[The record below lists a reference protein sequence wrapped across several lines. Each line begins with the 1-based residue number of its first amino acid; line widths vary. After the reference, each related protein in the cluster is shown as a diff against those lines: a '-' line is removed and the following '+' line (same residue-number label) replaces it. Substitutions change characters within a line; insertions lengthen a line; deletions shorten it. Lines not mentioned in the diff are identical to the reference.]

1 MAGSRIKGI
10 TIEIDGNV
18 TPLQKALQG
27 VNKDLRTTQSDL
39 RDVNKLLKLDP
50 GNVELLKQKQEL
62 LKKAIEDTKS
72 KLDTEKQAL
81 QQLKQADQSPEVK
94 QQMEALERQIVE
106 DEQALKSLEEESK
119 SFGSVA
125 KQQFQAAGDKLKE
138 VGGKITDVGK
148 DMSMKVTAPIA
159 GVATA
164 AVKVAADF
172 EAQMSKVKAISGA
185 TGLEFDDLQAKA
197 REMGAKTKFSA
208 TEAGEA
214 FEYMAM
220 AGWKSG
226 DMMEGIEG
234 IMNLAAASGEE
245 LGTTSDIVTDA
256 LTAFGLSAKDSA
268 HFADILAAAST
279 NANTNVSMLGESFKY
294 VAPVAGSLGFSAEDV
309 SVALGL
315 MANSGIKASQ
325 AGTSLKNLLTNMSN
339 PTDTMASAMDALGV
353 SLDDGQGNMKSFNEI
368 MQDLRKGFGELK
380 MPAEDVQDQL
390 ERLGDAWASG
400 EMTETQYN
408 NAVEDLIQKAYGA
421 EGALK
426 AQAAAQLAGKTGMA
440 GLLAIV
446 NAAPEDYDKLTE
458 AINNCD
464 GTAQT
469 MSDTMQDNL
478 EGQLT
483 ILKSQLQELAIS
495 LSETIMPIVKEV
507 IAYIQGVV
515 DKLNNLDAGT
525 KDMIVKIAMV
535 AAAIGPVL
543 VIIGTLISSI
553 GAISGAIGTVVGV
566 MGGPLALAI
575 GVLIVSITYLIAHW
589 EDLKQIVLMVK
600 DAIVKAWNTVKTK
613 TVEAWNNMKTNVT
626 EAVNNIKNKV
636 TGAWENMKTAASEK
650 WNSIKDTVTTKVG
663 DIYTAATEK
672 FKDMKDKIVGIV
684 DSAKDKIGGIVETI
698 KDIFSFDWELPDLKL
713 PHIYVGSYIDVP
725 VLGTIPDPF
734 SISVEWYKKAYNN
747 PYLFTSPTVIGG
759 RGFGDG
765 GGSGEIVYGRD
776 QLLRDIAQASGGETT
791 INIYPTPGMNVNQLA
806 DEVQRRLALVQ
817 RQKERAYA

>member
-27 VNKDLRTTQSDL
+27 VNKDLRQTQSDL

-94 QQMEALERQIVE
+94 QQMEALERQIAA

-119 SFGSVA
+119 NFGSVA

-138 VGGKITDVGK
+138 VGGKITDAGK
-148 DMSMKVTAPIA
+148 ELSMKVTAPIA

-185 TGLEFDDLQAKA
+185 TGQEFDDLQAKA

-339 PTDTMASAMDALGV
+339 PTDTMAAAMDALGV
-353 SLDDGQGNMKSFNEI
+353 SLDDGHGNMKSFNEI
-368 MQDLRKGFGELK
+368 MEDLRKGFGELK
-380 MPAEDVQDQL
+380 MPAEEVQQQL
-390 ERLGDAWASG
+390 EKLDDAYASG

-408 NAVEDLIQKAYGA
+408 NAVEDLMQKAYGA

-495 LSETIMPIVKEV
+495 LSETIMPIVKDV
-507 IAYIQGVV
+507 IAFIQGVV
-515 DKLNNLDAGT
+515 DKLNSLDEGT
-525 KDMIVKIAMV
+525 KEMIVKIALV
-535 AAAIGPVL
+535 AAAVGPVL
-543 VIIGTLISSI
+543 MVIGGVITGIGSIISVMGLLMSPITLLVAGIAGLI
-553 GAISGAIGTVVGV
+553 AIGG
-566 MGGPLALAI
+566 
-575 GVLIVSITYLIAHW
+575 YLIANW
-589 EDLKQIVLMVK
+589 DE
-600 DAIVKAWNTVKTK
+600 VKATAENLKNAISEKWNAIKTKTTEVWNNVKTKVTETANTVKTK
-613 TVEAWNNMKTNVT
+613 VTDAWNNLKTN
-626 EAVNNIKNKV
+626 
-636 TGAWENMKTAASEK
+636 TADH
-650 WNSIKDTVTTKVG
+650 WNSIKETVTTKAG

-672 FKDMKDKIVGIV
+672 FRDMKDKIVCIV
-684 DSAKDKIGGIVETI
+684 DSAKEKIGGIVDTI
-698 KDIFSFDWELPDLKL
+698 KDIFSFEWNLPDLKL
-713 PHIYVGSYIDVP
+713 PHINVGSYIDVP
-725 VLGTIPDPF
+725 LLGVIPDPL
-734 SISVEWYKKAYNN
+734 SISVDWYKKAYDN
-747 PYLFTSPTVIGG
+747 PYLFTRPTVIQGK
-759 RGFGDG
+759 GFGDG

-776 QLLRDIAQASGGETT
+776 QLLRDIAQASSGETT

>member
-1 MAGSRIKGI
+1 MARNRIKGI
-10 TIEIDGNV
+10 TIEINGTTTGLD
-18 TPLQKALQG
+18 KALKET
-27 VNKDLRTTQSDL
+27 NKSLSSAKTSL
-39 RDVNKLLKLDP
+39 NDVNRLLKLDP
-50 GNVELLKQKQEL
+50 KNVELLKQKQDL
-62 LKKAIEDTKS
+62 LKKSIEDTKS

-94 QQMEALERQIVE
+94 RQMENLERQISA
-106 DEQALKSLEEESK
+106 DEQALKKLKQESK
-119 SFGSVA
+119 DFGSVA
-125 KQQFQAAGDKLKE
+125 KQEFQAVGDKMKE
-138 VGGKITDVGK
+138 IGGKISDVGK
-148 DMSMKVTAPIA
+148 DLTMKVTAPIA

-172 EAQMSKVKAISGA
+172 ESQMSKVKAISGA
-185 TGLEFDDLQAKA
+185 SGSEFDALQAKA

-208 TEAGEA
+208 TEAGQA

-234 IMNLAAASGEE
+234 IMNLAAASGED

-256 LTAFGLSAKDSA
+256 LTAFGLSAKDSG

-339 PTDTMASAMDALGV
+339 PTDTMAAAMDALGV
-353 SLDDGQGNMKSFNEI
+353 SLDDGHGNMKSFNEI
-368 MQDLRKGFGELK
+368 MGDLRKGFGELK
-380 MPAEDVQDQL
+380 MPAEEVQQQL
-390 ERLGDAWASG
+390 EKLDDAYASG

-408 NAVEDLIQKAYGA
+408 NAVEDLMQKAYGA

-495 LSETIMPIVKEV
+495 LSETIMPIVKDV
-507 IAYIQGVV
+507 ITFVQGVV
-515 DKLNNLDAGT
+515 DKLNGLDEGT
-525 KDMIVKIAMV
+525 KRTIVTIALV
-535 AAAIGPVL
+535 AAAVGPVL
-543 VIIGTLISSI
+543 MVIGGVIAGIGSIISVIGLLMSPITLLVAGIAGLIAI
-553 GAISGAIGTVVGV
+553 GA
-566 MGGPLALAI
+566 
-575 GVLIVSITYLIAHW
+575 YLIANW
-589 EDLKQIVLMVK
+589 EEIKATAENLKK
-600 DAIVKAWNTVKTK
+600 AIAQKWD
-613 TVEAWNNMKTNVT
+613 
-626 EAVNNIKNKV
+626 NIKQK
-636 TGAWENMKTAASEK
+636 TREAWENIKTSMSNKMEEMKQAAHNKFDLIKDKAATAFG
-650 WNSIKDTVTTKVG
+650 NIKDTIVEKIETAKEKVS
-663 DIYTAATEK
+663 
-672 FKDMKDKIVGIV
+672 GIV
-684 DSAKDKIGGIVETI
+684 DTI
-698 KDIFSFDWELPDLKL
+698 KNIFSFDWSLPDLKL

-725 VLGTIPDPF
+725 LLGTIPDPM
-734 SISVEWYKKAYNN
+734 SISVEWYKKAYEN
-747 PYLFTSPTVIGG
+747 PVMFTSPTVLQTPYGLK
-759 RGFGDG
+759 GFGDG
-765 GGSGEIVYGRD
+765 NGGEIVLSEDKLRELTGSGDIGVVNKFYLDGR
-776 QLLRDIAQASGGETT
+776 QLTGFVIREITDIQRGSVLSKGG
-791 INIYPTPGMNVNQLA
+791 NSYV
-806 DEVQRRLALVQ
+806 
-817 RQKERAYA
+817 